1 MDFVATNNN
10 STTTKHPHGEKRT
23 KEVEKTNKIN
33 GSAMCIQAHATQE
46 MVSTTFLKAMIFENA
61 SIMAL
66 FMLLNYQ
73 LVS

>member
-10 STTTKHPHGEKRT
+10 STTTKHARRAKRT

-33 GSAMCIQAHATQE
+33 ESAMCIQVHATQK
-46 MVSTTFLKAMIFENA
+46 MVSTTFLKAMIFQNA

-66 FMLLNYQ
+66 FMLLN
-73 LVS
+73 